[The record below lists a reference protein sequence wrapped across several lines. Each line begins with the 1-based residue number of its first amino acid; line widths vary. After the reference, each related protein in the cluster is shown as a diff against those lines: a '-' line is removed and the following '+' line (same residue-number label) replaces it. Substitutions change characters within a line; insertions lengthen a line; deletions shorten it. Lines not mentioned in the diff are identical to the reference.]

1 MTESSAAATAHPAEH
16 LGAVGERCRQC
27 SFALAADQRYCLNC
41 GTRRAPA
48 RVDYKSVL
56 FEDLNGAPTG
66 AAAPSSNPGAASVVA
81 AETRSV
87 TPLGAAVALGL
98 VLLAVLLGA
107 VIGKGASDPAKP
119 IMVGAGNQAAA
130 QTTEAATT
138 EATTTEAKQPPK
150 SEEASGAKSDTSA
163 QQQQNQQKVDSLAG
177 ESGDSYSEDST
188 KIKGLLST
196 GN

>member
-1 MTESSAAATAHPAEH
+1 MTESSAAATAQPTEQ
-16 LGAVGERCRQC
+16 LGAVGDRCRRC
-27 SFALAADQRYCLNC
+27 SFALAVDQRYCLNC

-48 RVDYKSVL
+48 RVDYRSVL
-56 FEDLNGAPTG
+56 FEESEGAPAGG
-66 AAAPSSNPGAASVVA
+66 AAPPTNPGVATTASG
-81 AETRSV
+81 ETRSV

-130 QTTEAATT
+130 QTTDAATT
-138 EATTTEAKQPPK
+138 EATTTEAKQPAK
-150 SEEASGAKSDTSA
+150 SEASGAKSGSSA
-163 QQQQNQQKVDSLAG
+163 QQQQSQKAADSLANK
-177 ESGDSYSEDST
+177 SGDAYSEDST
-188 KIKGLLST
+188 KLKGLMMT